1 MKVTNVKSIY
11 EAIKANKPIID
22 RIVRYAKNGEV
33 DGFTPPSSIVGEKNY
48 PKVSIGV
55 LFNDMSNSSAYDD
68 HKLWIRQGYDVSKI
82 IAARSGLINAM
93 TRVNV
98 EYPNTEFMER
108 VRLAIIAKEEVPINA
123 NISSVGIGTGER
135 INGLSPVNARLD
147 SLRISDSVKVEKHVE
162 KVFYDKDLKAQD
174 GIRFL
179 YERGSDE
186 DKISR
191 ILSVGGMGIKRK
203 IVPTKW
209 AITAVDD
216 TLGKDMIATV
226 RHIEKSDICA
236 LKTGI
241 FLGNVF
247 TFIFLAGEWS
257 FELIEAWNRDG
268 GEVMIGESDYELYCG
283 RKEYVNNT
291 AGAYYAIRLAVLEKL
306 LKMKKQF
313 SVIVIRE
320 ITPEYFAP
328 LGVWVVREGARKAL
342 EGEPEFFKDSESVIN
357 AAKRRLIYKDGL
369 KKSKILRLI
378 STQTRLNS
386 FF

>member
-1 MKVTNVKSIY
+1 M
-11 EAIKANKPIID
+11 
-22 RIVRYAKNGEV
+22 
-33 DGFTPPSSIVGEKNY
+33 
-48 PKVSIGV
+48 
-55 LFNDMSNSSAYDD
+55 
-68 HKLWIRQGYDVSKI
+68 
-82 IAARSGLINAM
+82 
-93 TRVNV
+93 
-98 EYPNTEFMER
+98 
-108 VRLAIIAKEEVPINA
+108 
-123 NISSVGIGTGER
+123 
-135 INGLSPVNARLD
+135 
-147 SLRISDSVKVEKHVE
+147 KVEKHVE

-313 SVIVIRE
+313 SVIVVRE